1 VAFYGPQKG
10 LVMLSR
16 IRDRLK
22 RLEGQIMPPSARL
35 PCSSK
40 PRSQASRPNEQLA
53 AFKAE
58 KGVGPHDTLVT
69 VTFTFA

>member
-22 RLEGQIMPPSARL
+22 RLEGQTMPQARVFVFVSEEPNL
-35 PCSSK
+35 Q
-40 PRSQASRPNEQLA
+40 PRADRLA
-53 AFKAE
+53 AFKA
-58 KGVGPHDTLVT
+58 KNGVGPGDTIHEVS
-69 VTFTFA
+69 VTFS